1 MTRKDLTK
9 EYARQIAAEIQRAY
23 NYFGE
28 YEDTFVKVSTERKMK
43 ELYENLAEKPDE
55 IQTEE
60 GLLTGYH
67 IDVGLGSEDFPDVV
81 RNEKACIHERIQALS
96 LVVNEDGLQYILTS
110 FDCYRPREGCTFD
123 DYEFENQSYKKVALE
138 DVDKTIVGRSL
149 Y

>member
-1 MTRKDLTK
+1 MTKNDLTK
-9 EYARQIAAEIQRAY
+9 EYARKIAAEIRRAY

-28 YEDTFVKVSTERKMK
+28 YEDIFIKVSVEKKMK
-43 ELYENLAEKPDE
+43 EFYEALMGKPDKFP
-55 IQTEE
+55 TEDGE
-60 GLLTGYH
+60 VIGYL

-96 LVVNEDGLQYILTS
+96 LVINEDGFQYILTS

-123 DYEFENQSYKKVALE
+123 DYEYENQSYKKVALE